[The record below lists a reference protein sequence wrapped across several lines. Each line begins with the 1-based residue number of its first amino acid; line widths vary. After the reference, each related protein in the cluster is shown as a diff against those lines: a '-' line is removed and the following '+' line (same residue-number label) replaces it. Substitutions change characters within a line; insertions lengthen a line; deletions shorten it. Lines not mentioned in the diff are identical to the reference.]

1 MLDGFKTILIA
12 DANEEE
18 REYLS
23 ISLTAEGYKVETA
36 KASSEIIQKLHN
48 NSDVSVI
55 VMDVNMPEV
64 RAYELIPIVKKINR
78 RIPIIVMSSD
88 DSIDL
93 AREVRQAGIFFYAMK
108 PLNIEEIKLAV
119 RDAFKKVIRETSI
132 PIINQ
137 KYVIREETSC
147 VSFFT
152 S

>member
-1 MLDGFKTILIA
+1 M
-12 DANEEE
+12 
-18 REYLS
+18 
-23 ISLTAEGYKVETA
+23 
-36 KASSEIIQKLHN
+36 IQKLHN

-93 AREVRQAGIFFYAMK
+93 ARKVRQAGIFFYAMK

-119 RDAFKKVIRETSI
+119 RDAFKKVIRETTI